1 MKTSRI
7 FLNSFVSLGLLLSLA
22 SSPALAA
29 ENRESIS
36 EKSTQL
42 SLIER
47 PLLRIGMTLGGF
59 AIMGLFIASAIEV
72 TEGEVS
78 EGEAEVRNPSVALD
92 QQPV

>member
-7 FLNSFVSLGLLLSLA
+7 FLQSFISLGLLLSLA
-22 SSPALAA
+22 SSPALGVQ
-29 ENRESIS
+29 NREAIS
-36 EKSTQL
+36 AKRNQL

-59 AIMGLFIASAIEV
+59 AIIGLFIASAIEV
-72 TEGEVS
+72 SEREVS